1 MKTFRL
7 NKLVRDSELN
17 WIEQNHGISQHK
29 FLNRAEKIKALRE
42 KLEEETQ
49 ELLDASSQDEKLAEF
64 ADVFEVL
71 YELAEALEIKKDDI
85 EKKRQQKRERRGGFD
100 QGVFI
105 ETVSYPEDSKLTTY
119 LLSQPT
125 KSPVN

>member
-7 NKLVRDSELN
+7 NKLVRDSELD
-17 WIEQNHGISQHK
+17 WIEQNQGISQHR

-49 ELLDASSQDEKLAEF
+49 ELLDASSQDERLAEF

-71 YELAEALEIKKDDI
+71 YELAEALDIKKDDI
-85 EKKRQQKRERRGGFD
+85 EKKRQRRGGFD
-100 QGVFI
+100 QGIFI
-105 ETVSYPEDSKLTTY
+105 ETVSYPDDSKMTRY
-119 LLSQPT
+119 LLSQPE

>member
-17 WIEQNHGISQHK
+17 WIEQNQGISQHR

-49 ELLDASSQDEKLAEF
+49 ELLDASSTEERLAEF

-100 QGVFI
+100 QGIYI
-105 ETVSYPEDSKLTTY
+105 ETVSYPEDSKMTKY
-119 LLSQPT
+119 LLSQPERA
-125 KSPVN
+125 PCN

>member
-7 NKLVRDSELN
+7 NKLVRDSELD
-17 WIEQNHGISQHK
+17 WIEQNQGISQHRI
-29 FLNRAEKIKALRE
+29 LNRAEKIMGLRE

-49 ELLDASSQDEKLAEF
+49 ELLEASSQDEKLAEF

-71 YELAEALEIKKDDI
+71 YDLAEALEIKKDDI

-100 QGVFI
+100 QGIFI
-105 ETVSYPEDSKLTTY
+105 ETVTYPEDSKMTMY
-119 LLSQPT
+119 LLSQPD
-125 KSPVN
+125 KYPVN